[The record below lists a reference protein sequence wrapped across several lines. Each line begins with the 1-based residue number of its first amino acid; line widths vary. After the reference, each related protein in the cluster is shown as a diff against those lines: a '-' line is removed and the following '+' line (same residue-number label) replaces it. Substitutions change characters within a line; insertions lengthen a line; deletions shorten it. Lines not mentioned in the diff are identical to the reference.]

1 MTSPTKLLAEKIIR
15 KKKTS
20 FKNKI
25 FKHSVIL
32 VRKCVQKKICE
43 NFKNYFKSQSH
54 DRGPRNNNCL
64 LQIPKKKAEI
74 FKNGYFSISVTF
86 YKKLPTKTRKI
97 KNFNAFRKD
106 VFNLCM

>member
-1 MTSPTKLLAEKIIR
+1 MTLPTKLLAEKIIR

-64 LQIPKKKAEI
+64 LQIPKKKL
-74 FKNGYFSISVTF
+74 KYSKMVTS
-86 YKKLPTKTRKI
+86 P
-97 KNFNAFRKD
+97 
-106 VFNLCM
+106 